1 MVLVR
6 GRVQRPAWA
15 RDEGQAK
22 LVADIHKIQLL
33 SELFD
38 REARGLTLYAAV
50 QDINPST
57 WGELSNILGSSPGKQ
72 RLQFHIGDA
81 ASQTQLRMPSRGRGV
96 QITPELLADLDQLK
110 HFHAAVRLD

>member
-1 MVLVR
+1 M
-6 GRVQRPAWA
+6 
-15 RDEGQAK
+15 
-22 LVADIHKIQLL
+22 ADIHKIQLL

-50 QDINPST
+50 QDITPTT
-57 WGELSNILGSSPGKQ
+57 WGELAQILRANPGKQ

-81 ASQTQLRMPSRGRGV
+81 ASQTQLRMPSRGAGV
-96 QITPELLADLDQLK
+96 QITRELLTSLDELK